1 MTRTN
6 RLELAICTFLVVA
19 TFAVYWQLSGHSFV
33 NIDDNVYVTNNPFV
47 KEGLKKESI
56 IWAFTTTKAEFW
68 HPVTWLSYMIDSQV
82 FGVNPGGYLFTNLL
96 LHVLNTLLLFR
107 IFERMTGQIWQS
119 GFIAAMFALHPLHV
133 ESVAWVAER
142 KDVLSTF
149 FWMMT
154 MLSYSWYVERTG
166 IKRYTAVL
174 VFFILGLMAKPML
187 VTLPFVLLL
196 MDYWPFCRFKFRQL
210 CYGNNSR
217 KNLFNFHLVLEKIPL
232 FIIAAAT
239 SIAAFLVQQSE
250 GGLVSQ
256 DLCPFNDRIANVFVS
271 YAAYIWKMIWPQNL
285 AVFYPYPSKLSVW
298 QVLGSLFLLAAISV
312 LAIRSAK
319 RYPYFIT
326 GWLWY
331 LGTLVPVIGIVKI
344 GDFAMADRYTYVSLI
359 GLFIIIAWG
368 GADLFKEWRYKAMG
382 FGAIAMVIISI
393 LSVFTWLQIQH
404 WANSITLFK
413 HTINVTEN
421 NYFAHYGMGHALAS
435 QGKLK
440 EAVEHFE
447 EAVRIKPDKAT
458 LYNDLGRALAGQ
470 GEFKESTSVFLRA
483 VRMKPYY
490 PNAHYNLG
498 IAMVA
503 QGMYNGAVEHFS
515 EALRLNPNFII
526 VQNNTEKNKL
536 TGHFKQGNMHETR
549 GELNKAIEQ
558 YKKVLSIQPEFLPA
572 LRKLAKVYTAEGE
585 YDKALSLYKI
595 EKSTDWLKKAVIKGY
610 DGWVLIK
617 IRKCF
622 AN

>member
-1 MTRTN
+1 MIRTN
-6 RLELAICTFLVVA
+6 RLELVICIFLVVA
-19 TFAVYWQLSGHSFV
+19 TFAVYWQLSRHSFV
-33 NIDDNVYVTNNPFV
+33 NIDDNVYVTNNPYV

-68 HPVTWLSYMIDSQV
+68 HPVTWLSYMLDSQV

-166 IKRYTAVL
+166 IKRYTVVL
-174 VFFILGLMAKPML
+174 VFFIMGLMAKPML

-217 KNLFNFHLVLEKIPL
+217 KNLFNFHLVWEKIPL

-239 SIAAFLVQQSE
+239 SIVAFLVQQSK

-271 YAAYIWKMIWPQNL
+271 YATYIWKMIWPLNL

-298 QVLGSLFLLAAISV
+298 QVMGSLFLLAAISV
-312 LAIRSAK
+312 LAIRLAK

-344 GDFAMADRYTYVSLI
+344 GDFAIADRYTYVPLI
-359 GLFIIIAWG
+359 GLFIIIVWG
-368 GADLFKEWRYKAMG
+368 GTDLLKEWRYKAMG

-447 EAVRIKPDKAT
+447 EAVRIRPDKAT

-470 GEFKESTSVFLRA
+470 GEFKESISVFLRA

-503 QGMYNGAVEHFS
+503 QGMYNVAVEHFS

-526 VQNNTEKNKL
+526 LQNNTVKNKL
-536 TGHFKQGNMHETR
+536 IGHFKQGNIYESR
-549 GELNKAIEQ
+549 SELSKAIEQ
-558 YKKVLSIQPEFLPA
+558 YKKVLSIQPEYLPA
-572 LRKLAKVYTAEGE
+572 LRKLAKVYSTEGE

-595 EKSTDWLKKAVIKGY
+595 EKSTDWLKEAVIKGY
-610 DGWVLIK
+610 DGWVLI
-617 IRKCF
+617 
-622 AN
+622 